1 MSIFRDFFVKQAP
14 LFTGV
19 TRGLGGFGFGSGG
32 SSGQKM
38 SSSGGTSIN
47 VGSDRYHVF
56 VDTGASNLVTDAPA
70 IVEVMVCAAGGN
82 SSLNPGAYGS
92 RGGAGGGG
100 IIYAD
105 DATLIAGTHPINVG
119 NHQPGNSSGGPSTF
133 TSASGWILLAN
144 GGGKGST
151 PQAATPGG
159 SSSGSGYDTATN
171 NSTASQPGVTSNIS
185 TPYVNYGNKGGSG
198 ASGGYGGCGGGG
210 GAGAVGGA
218 GLQAD
223 IVPTHG
229 SGGPGGAGQPFP
241 SFGTTNIGPALPAP
255 TQPHVGT
262 TGLYGGGGG
271 GSCNANS
278 GVSPNNRSAGGPGG
292 GGSGARSGNA
302 MGTPAVSFGGGAGGN
317 ELEGLNTERTGFQG
331 IVCVRFK
338 NVN

>member
-1 MSIFRDFFVKQAP
+1 MSIFRDFFVKQQP
-14 LFTGV
+14 LFTGI
-19 TRGLGGFGFGSGG
+19 TRGIGGFGFGKTAAGG
-32 SSGQKM
+32 GL
-38 SSSGGTSIN
+38 SSSGGTSID

-56 VDTGASNLVTDAPA
+56 TDTGSSNLVTDSPA
-70 IVEVMVCAAGGN
+70 IIEVMVCGAGGD
-82 SSLNPGAYGS
+82 SSTNPGAYASG
-92 RGGAGGGG
+92 GGAGGGG
-100 IIYAD
+100 IMYAD
-105 DATLIAGTHPINVG
+105 DATLIAGTHPISVG
-119 NHQPGNSSGGPSTF
+119 APAPAGATGGPSTF
-133 TSASGWILLAN
+133 TSASGWILTGL

-151 PQAATPGG
+151 PQTASPGG

-171 NSTASQPGVTSNIS
+171 NSTANQPGQTSNIS
-185 TPYVNYGNKGGSG
+185 TPYVNYGNKGGAG
-198 ASGGYGGCGGGG
+198 AAGGYGGCGGGG
-210 GAGAVGGA
+210 GAGAVGGT

-241 SFGTTNIGPALPAP
+241 SFGTSNIGPALPAP

-302 MGTPAVSFGGGAGGN
+302 MGTPAVSYGGGGGGN
-317 ELEGLNTERTGFQG
+317 ELEGLNTTRTGFQG
-331 IVCVRFK
+331 IVCVKIK
-338 NVN
+338 NAN